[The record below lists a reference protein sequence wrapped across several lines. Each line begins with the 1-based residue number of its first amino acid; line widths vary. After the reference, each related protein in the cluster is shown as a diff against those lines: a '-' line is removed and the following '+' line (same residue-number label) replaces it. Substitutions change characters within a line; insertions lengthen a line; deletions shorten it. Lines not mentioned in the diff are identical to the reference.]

1 MKTHFIKIYHG
12 YTQGKQTFQSFLD
25 EVCKTLKHKT
35 VILGLNYDKGEYF
48 FSITAGTKTLSTFET
63 QFYTAFNNFQLA
75 PDMSD
80 KVRNYNYKKA
90 MVGHMKLENSR
101 F

>member
-12 YTQGKQTFQSFLD
+12 YTDGKAVFHSFLD
-25 EVCKTLKHKT
+25 EVCKTLKNKT

-48 FSITAGTKTLSTFET
+48 FSITAGAKTLTTFET
-63 QFYTAFNNFQLA
+63 QFYTAFNNFQLS
-75 PDMSD
+75 PDVD
-80 KVRNYNYKKA
+80 NKVRNYNHKKT
-90 MVGHMKLENSR
+90 MVGHMALENGR